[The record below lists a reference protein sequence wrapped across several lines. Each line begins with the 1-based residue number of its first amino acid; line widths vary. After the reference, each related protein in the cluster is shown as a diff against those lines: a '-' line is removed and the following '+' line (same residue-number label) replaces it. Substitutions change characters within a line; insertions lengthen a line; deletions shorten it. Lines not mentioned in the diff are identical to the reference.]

1 MGLLNPMLLLMKD
14 IKERKIEPKLN
25 RVKDKDKENQ
35 IILNLKSFI
44 GALTKRNKE
53 KRKHQ
58 NK

>member
-1 MGLLNPMLLLMKD
+1 MLLLMKD